1 MNNPQQIY
9 TYDIWVKILFRF
21 LSRTPNWGK
30 HLQFTPFLGQEQY
43 K

>member
-1 MNNPQQIY
+1 MHNPQQIY
-9 TYDIWVKILFRF
+9 THYILVKILFRF
-21 LSRTPNWGK
+21 LSQTPNWGN